1 MRPDFEWDKE
11 TAKANLKKHRVCFE
25 EATTVFLDPFS
36 MTIPDPDHSVEEQRF
51 IDIGSSDK
59 GRVLVVV
66 YTERGSSMRII
77 SCRKA
82 TPSERTLYEEGRALK
97 YGIPKWL
104 KISPLRA

>member
-1 MRPDFEWDKE
+1 MKLRFEWDEEK
-11 TAKANLKKHRVCFE
+11 AKANLKKHRVSFE

-66 YTERGSSMRII
+66 YTERGSNIRII

-82 TPSERTLYEEGRALK
+82 TPSERTLYEEG
-97 YGIPKWL
+97 GE
-104 KISPLRA
+104 

>member
-1 MRPDFEWDKE
+1 MKLRFAWDEEK
-11 TAKANLKKHRVCFE
+11 AKANLKKHRVSFE
-25 EATTVFLDPFS
+25 EATTVFLDSFS

-66 YTERGSSMRII
+66 YTERGSSIRII

-82 TPSERTLYEEGRALK
+82 TPSERTLYEEG
-97 YGIPKWL
+97 
-104 KISPLRA
+104 SD